1 MYEGRWVGVREYGWL
16 GGAWGGVG
24 GAHMCTCVH
33 SYMHVMGDVT
43 LQESKKEVQTS

>member
-1 MYEGRWVGVREYGWL
+1 MGGCEGVWVAGWGV
-16 GGAWGGVG
+16 GGVG

-43 LQESKKEVQTS
+43 LQE